1 MLVLILSLLMWLMPQ
16 GDQPDYIIFIPDDCE
31 RWNLGYRTEELE
43 AKGYPKGV
51 RFISTKEFSG
61 SIVFVSHFWVEE
73 KNLEIKTLTY
83 PEILRSEIIYTSDL
97 EAVDW
102 LKYWRKD
109 TPKLFLLLPEDY
121 CSEKRFNFNH
131 TFTLYEVE
139 IEIDGH

>member
-1 MLVLILSLLMWLMPQ
+1 MWLVPLQ
-16 GDQPDYIIFIPDDCE
+16 DQPAFIILIPDDCDT
-31 RWNLGYRTEELE
+31 WTTTNDSAKLE
-43 AKGYPKGV
+43 TLGYPKGTRV
-51 RFISTKEFSG
+51 SMNKGFDKSH
-61 SIVFVSHFWVEE
+61 VFVFHFWLQEE

-102 LKYWRKD
+102 LKYWRKE

-121 CSEKRFNFNH
+121 CSKKRFNFNH